1 MLEVGNVVPRDRH
14 HAGGDTPLSAPLA
27 GDTDRVWW
35 GGTTPVGAEV
45 LAGLIDLKERR
56 HRSRTS
62 SDISALDMRRDMGL
76 QPTAI

>member
-1 MLEVGNVVPRDRH
+1 M
-14 HAGGDTPLSAPLA
+14 
-27 GDTDRVWW
+27 
-35 GGTTPVGAEV
+35 GAEV

>member
-1 MLEVGNVVPRDRH
+1 MLSLVIGI
-14 HAGGDTPLSAPLA
+14 
-27 GDTDRVWW
+27 
-35 GGTTPVGAEV
+35 TPVEIRLSRLRSPAIQIMSGEAARRQFGAEV

-76 QPTAI
+76 HPTAI